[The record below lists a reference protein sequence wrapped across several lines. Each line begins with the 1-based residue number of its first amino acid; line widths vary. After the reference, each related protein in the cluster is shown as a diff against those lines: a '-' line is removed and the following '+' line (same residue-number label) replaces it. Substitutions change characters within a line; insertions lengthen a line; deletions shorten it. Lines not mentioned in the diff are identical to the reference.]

1 MPGIPVEIAEQMR
14 ALWQAAVA
22 VQLDDVVRLKADAQ
36 QAIAAADTARTDAEL
51 RVELLR
57 QELSELRA
65 SVATRDTDLSDLRAQ
80 NAMLRDRCGALDAA
94 AEERRAQ
101 LDAATAE
108 RAAVERT
115 HADALADVQHRYE
128 ALSKQ
133 LLQETAHQREAL
145 KKEHAHSA
153 SQLKFAERRVA
164 ALDGERARLEGEL
177 ASERETRQQA
187 VGEALAL
194 KAINASQYAQLDE
207 LLRIV
212 SAQEAR
218 RAPVASSGLAT
229 AMRTTG
235 TPKGGTRSARKSH
248 EQNNEPRRLDRWWHD
263 APTAAAGGNRRGTRL
278 PHRRAWPRCLHTL
291 DTSRDQAP
299 VCVARRREVS
309 TSGGHAA
316 VARSSGRD

>member
-36 QAIAAADTARTDAEL
+36 QTIA
-51 RVELLR
+51 
-57 QELSELRA
+57 
-65 SVATRDTDLSDLRAQ
+65 VA
-80 NAMLRDRCGALDAA
+80 DAA
-94 AEERRAQ
+94 VDEREAQ
-101 LDAATAE
+101 LDAGTAE
-108 RAAVERT
+108 RAAAERT
-115 HADALADVQHRYE
+115 HAAALADVQHRYE

-145 KKEHAHSA
+145 KEEHAQFA

-164 ALDGERARLEGEL
+164 ALDGERERLEGEL
-177 ASERETRQQA
+177 AGEREARQQA

-218 RAPVASSGLAT
+218 RTLAAARRT
-229 AMRTTG
+229 AG
-235 TPKGGTRSARKSH
+235 TPKSGTAKRKKS
-248 EQNNEPRRLDRWWHD
+248 
-263 APTAAAGGNRRGTRL
+263 
-278 PHRRAWPRCLHTL
+278 
-291 DTSRDQAP
+291 
-299 VCVARRREVS
+299 
-309 TSGGHAA
+309 
-316 VARSSGRD
+316 

>member
-1 MPGIPVEIAEQMR
+1 MPRPAAVTAEQIRSAVLSMLAEAGDADPPTGERFRKIVSVRKLRARLGAGDPATLARALNAIEAEVVRAGLADIAMPGIPVEIAEQMR

-22 VQLDDVVRLKADAQ
+22 VQLDDVVRLKAEAQ
-36 QAIAAADTARTDAEL
+36 QAIAAADAARTDAEL

-65 SVATRDTDLSDLRAQ
+65 SVSARDTELSDLRAQ
-80 NAMLRDRCGALDAA
+80 NAMLRGRSAALDATA
-94 AEERRAQ
+94 QERQAQ

-108 RAAVERT
+108 RSEVDRANREAI
-115 HADALADVQHRYE
+115 ADVQHRYE

-133 LLQETAHQREAL
+133 LLQETAHRREAL

-164 ALDGERARLEGEL
+164 ALDGERERLEGEL
-177 ASERETRQQA
+177 ASEREARQQA

-218 RAPVASSGLAT
+218 RTPAASSGLAT
-229 AMRTTG
+229 ARRTTG
-235 TPKGGTRSARKSH
+235 TPKSGTTKPRKS
-248 EQNNEPRRLDRWWHD
+248 
-263 APTAAAGGNRRGTRL
+263 
-278 PHRRAWPRCLHTL
+278 
-291 DTSRDQAP
+291 
-299 VCVARRREVS
+299 
-309 TSGGHAA
+309 
-316 VARSSGRD
+316 

>member
-1 MPGIPVEIAEQMR
+1 MPRPAAVTAEQIRSAVLSMLAEAGDADPPTGERFRKIVSVRKLRARLGAGDPATLARALNAIEAEVVRAGLADIAMPGIPVEIAEQMR

-22 VQLDDVVRLKADAQ
+22 VQLDDVVRLKAEAQ
-36 QAIAAADTARTDAEL
+36 QAIAAADAARTDAEL

-65 SVATRDTDLSDLRAQ
+65 SVSARDTELSDLRAQ
-80 NAMLRDRCGALDAA
+80 NTMLRDRSAALDATA
-94 AEERRAQ
+94 QERQAQ

-108 RAAVERT
+108 RSEVDRANREAI
-115 HADALADVQHRYE
+115 ADVQHRYE
-128 ALSKQ
+128 ALSRQ
-133 LLQETAHQREAL
+133 LLQETAHRREAL

-164 ALDGERARLEGEL
+164 ALDGERERLEGEL
-177 ASERETRQQA
+177 ASEREARQQA

-218 RAPVASSGLAT
+218 RTPATSSGLAT
-229 AMRTTG
+229 ARRTTG
-235 TPKGGTRSARKSH
+235 TPKSGTTKPRKS
-248 EQNNEPRRLDRWWHD
+248 
-263 APTAAAGGNRRGTRL
+263 
-278 PHRRAWPRCLHTL
+278 
-291 DTSRDQAP
+291 
-299 VCVARRREVS
+299 
-309 TSGGHAA
+309 
-316 VARSSGRD
+316 

>member
-1 MPGIPVEIAEQMR
+1 MPRPAAVTPEQIRSTVLSMLAEAGDAEPPTGERFRKIVSVRKLRARLGAGDPATLARTLNAIEAEVVRAGLADIAMPGIPADIAEQMH

-36 QAIAAADTARTDAEL
+36 QAIAAADAARTDAEL

-57 QELSELRA
+57 EELGELRA
-65 SVATRDTDLSDLRAQ
+65 SVSARDTELSDLRAQ
-80 NAMLRDRCGALDAA
+80 NAMLRDRCAALDAA
-94 AEERRAQ
+94 AQERQAQ
-101 LDAATAE
+101 FDAAIAE
-108 RAAVERT
+108 RSEVDRT
-115 HADALADVQHRYE
+115 NWEALADVQHRYE

-164 ALDGERARLEGEL
+164 ALDGERERLEGEL
-177 ASERETRQQA
+177 ASELGARQQA

-212 SAQEAR
+212 SAQETR
-218 RAPVASSGLAT
+218 RTPAASSGLAT
-229 AMRTTG
+229 ARRTTG
-235 TPKGGTRSARKSH
+235 TPKSGTAKPRKS
-248 EQNNEPRRLDRWWHD
+248 
-263 APTAAAGGNRRGTRL
+263 
-278 PHRRAWPRCLHTL
+278 
-291 DTSRDQAP
+291 
-299 VCVARRREVS
+299 
-309 TSGGHAA
+309 
-316 VARSSGRD
+316 

>member
-1 MPGIPVEIAEQMR
+1 MPRPAAVTAEQIRSAVLSMLAEAGDADPPTGERFRKIVSVRKLRARLGAGDPATLARALNAIEAEVVRAGLADIAMPGIPVEIAEQMR

-22 VQLDDVVRLKADAQ
+22 VQLDDVVRLKAEAQ
-36 QAIAAADTARTDAEL
+36 QAIAAADAARTDADL

-65 SVATRDTDLSDLRAQ
+65 SVSARDTELSYLRAQ
-80 NAMLRDRCGALDAA
+80 NAMLRDRSAALDATA
-94 AEERRAQ
+94 QERQAQ

-108 RAAVERT
+108 RSEVDRANREAI
-115 HADALADVQHRYE
+115 ADVQHRYE

-164 ALDGERARLEGEL
+164 ALDGERERLEGEL
-177 ASERETRQQA
+177 ASEREARQQA

-218 RAPVASSGLAT
+218 RTPAASSGLAT
-229 AMRTTG
+229 ARRTTG
-235 TPKGGTRSARKSH
+235 TPKSGTTKPRKS
-248 EQNNEPRRLDRWWHD
+248 
-263 APTAAAGGNRRGTRL
+263 
-278 PHRRAWPRCLHTL
+278 
-291 DTSRDQAP
+291 
-299 VCVARRREVS
+299 
-309 TSGGHAA
+309 
-316 VARSSGRD
+316 

>member
-1 MPGIPVEIAEQMR
+1 MPRPAAVTPEQIRSTVLSMLAEAGDAEPPTGERFRKVVSVRKLRARLGAGDPATLARALNAVEAEVVRAGLADIAMPGIPVEIAEQMR

-36 QAIAAADTARTDAEL
+36 QAIAVADAARTDAEL

-65 SVATRDTDLSDLRAQ
+65 SVLSRDTELSDLRAQ
-80 NAMLRDRCGALDAA
+80 NAMLRDRCAALDAA
-94 AEERRAQ
+94 AQERQAQ
-101 LDAATAE
+101 LHAATAE

-115 HADALADVQHRYE
+115 HAGALADVQHRYE

-164 ALDGERARLEGEL
+164 TLDGERERLEGEL
-177 ASERETRQQA
+177 ASEREARQQA

-218 RAPVASSGLAT
+218 RTPAASSGLAT
-229 AMRTTG
+229 ARRTTG
-235 TPKGGTRSARKSH
+235 TPKSGTTKHKKS
-248 EQNNEPRRLDRWWHD
+248 
-263 APTAAAGGNRRGTRL
+263 
-278 PHRRAWPRCLHTL
+278 
-291 DTSRDQAP
+291 
-299 VCVARRREVS
+299 
-309 TSGGHAA
+309 
-316 VARSSGRD
+316 

>member
-1 MPGIPVEIAEQMR
+1 MPRPAAVTPEQIRSAVLSMLAEAGDAAPPTGERFRKIVSVRKLRARLGAGDPATLARALNAIEAEVVRAGLADIAMPGIPVEIAEQMR

-36 QAIAAADTARTDAEL
+36 QTIAAADAARTDAEL

-65 SVATRDTDLSDLRAQ
+65 SVSARDTELSDLRAQ
-80 NAMLRDRCGALDAA
+80 NAMLRDRCAALDAA
-94 AEERRAQ
+94 AQERQARFH
-101 LDAATAE
+101 AATAE

-115 HADALADVQHRYE
+115 HAGALADVQHRYE

-164 ALDGERARLEGEL
+164 TLDGERERLEGEL
-177 ASERETRQQA
+177 ASEREARQQA

-194 KAINASQYAQLDE
+194 KAISASQYAQLDE

-218 RAPVASSGLAT
+218 RTPAASSGLAT
-229 AMRTTG
+229 AGRTAG
-235 TPKGGTRSARKSH
+235 TPKSGTTKPRKS
-248 EQNNEPRRLDRWWHD
+248 
-263 APTAAAGGNRRGTRL
+263 
-278 PHRRAWPRCLHTL
+278 
-291 DTSRDQAP
+291 
-299 VCVARRREVS
+299 
-309 TSGGHAA
+309 
-316 VARSSGRD
+316 

>member
-1 MPGIPVEIAEQMR
+1 MPRPAAVTPEQIRSTVLSMLAEQGDAEPPTGERFRKIVSVRKLRARLGAGDPATLSRALNTIEAEVVRAGLADIAMPGIPVEIAEQMR

-36 QAIAAADTARTDAEL
+36 QAIAAADAARTDAEL

-65 SVATRDTDLSDLRAQ
+65 SVSSRDTELSDLRAQ
-80 NAMLRDRCGALDAA
+80 NAMLRDRSAALDATA
-94 AEERRAQ
+94 QQRQAQ

-108 RAAVERT
+108 RATVERT
-115 HADALADVQHRYE
+115 HAGALADVQHRYE

-153 SQLKFAERRVA
+153 SQLQFAERRVA
-164 ALDGERARLEGEL
+164 ALDGERERLEGEL
-177 ASERETRQQA
+177 ASEREARQQA

-218 RAPVASSGLAT
+218 RTPAASSGLAT
-229 AMRTTG
+229 ARRTTG
-235 TPKGGTRSARKSH
+235 TPKSGTTKLRKS
-248 EQNNEPRRLDRWWHD
+248 
-263 APTAAAGGNRRGTRL
+263 
-278 PHRRAWPRCLHTL
+278 
-291 DTSRDQAP
+291 
-299 VCVARRREVS
+299 
-309 TSGGHAA
+309 
-316 VARSSGRD
+316 

>member
-1 MPGIPVEIAEQMR
+1 MPRPAAVTAEQIRSAVLSMLAEAGDADPPTGERFRKIVSVRKLRARLGAGDPATLARALNAIEAEVVRAGLADIAMPGIPVEIAEQMR

-22 VQLDDVVRLKADAQ
+22 VQLDDVVRLKAEAQ
-36 QAIAAADTARTDAEL
+36 QAIAAADAARTDAEL

-65 SVATRDTDLSDLRAQ
+65 SVSARDTELSYLRAQ
-80 NAMLRDRCGALDAA
+80 NAMLRDRSAALDATA
-94 AEERRAQ
+94 QERQAQ

-108 RAAVERT
+108 RSEVDRANREAI
-115 HADALADVQHRYE
+115 ADVQHRYE

-164 ALDGERARLEGEL
+164 ALDGERERLEGEL
-177 ASERETRQQA
+177 ASEREARQQA

-218 RAPVASSGLAT
+218 RTPAASSGLAT
-229 AMRTTG
+229 ARRTTG
-235 TPKGGTRSARKSH
+235 TPKSGTTKPRKS
-248 EQNNEPRRLDRWWHD
+248 
-263 APTAAAGGNRRGTRL
+263 
-278 PHRRAWPRCLHTL
+278 
-291 DTSRDQAP
+291 
-299 VCVARRREVS
+299 
-309 TSGGHAA
+309 
-316 VARSSGRD
+316 

>member
-1 MPGIPVEIAEQMR
+1 MPRPAAVTAEQIRSAVLSMLAEAGDADPPTGERFRKIVSVRKLRARLGAGDPATLARALNAIEAEVVRAGLADIAMPGIPVEIAEQMR

-22 VQLDDVVRLKADAQ
+22 VQLDDVVRLKAEAQ
-36 QAIAAADTARTDAEL
+36 QAIAAADAARTDAEL

-65 SVATRDTDLSDLRAQ
+65 SVSARDTELSDLRAQ
-80 NAMLRDRCGALDAA
+80 NAMLRDRSAALDATA
-94 AEERRAQ
+94 QERQAQ

-108 RAAVERT
+108 RSEVDRANREAI
-115 HADALADVQHRYE
+115 ADVQHRYE

-164 ALDGERARLEGEL
+164 ALDGERERLEGEL
-177 ASERETRQQA
+177 ASEREARQQA

-218 RAPVASSGLAT
+218 RTPAASSGLAT
-229 AMRTTG
+229 ARRTTG
-235 TPKGGTRSARKSH
+235 TPKSGTTKPRKS
-248 EQNNEPRRLDRWWHD
+248 
-263 APTAAAGGNRRGTRL
+263 
-278 PHRRAWPRCLHTL
+278 
-291 DTSRDQAP
+291 
-299 VCVARRREVS
+299 
-309 TSGGHAA
+309 
-316 VARSSGRD
+316 